1 MNSGLKF
8 DGKATN
14 IDYAL
19 MLRAKNSGEKQFYSK
34 NLDLLDKYNALYRL
48 K

>member
-8 DGKATN
+8 DGKSTN

-19 MLRAKNSGEKQFYSK
+19 MLRAKNSGENNFTVKI
-34 NLDLLDKYNALYRL
+34 
-48 K
+48 